1 MKPETQNKV
10 VQLEDVIRKMPQV
23 EIPLEHYFAPGVY
36 ARVIYIPAGVVLT
49 GKIHKT
55 LHMNILAQGRVHV
68 TTNDDVEVLEGF
80 CIFNSDAGTKKAI
93 YAETDTVFIN
103 IHPTDLTDIDEI
115 EEVFIAPSYEALEQE
130 RREKLQEIHT

>member
-1 MKPETQNKV
+1 MNRV
-10 VQLEDVIRKMPQV
+10 LELEQHIRDLPQV

-55 LHMNILAQGRVHV
+55 LHMCILAQGTIHV
-68 TTNDDVEVLEGF
+68 TVDNGEHAEVYEGF
-80 CIFNSDAGTKKAI
+80 CIFNAPAGSKKAI
-93 YAETDTVFIN
+93 YAETDSVFIN
-103 IHPTDLTDIDEI
+103 IHPTDLTDIEEI

-130 RREKLQEIHT
+130 RRERLGDSL